1 MIWHPVCDAYAEKGT
16 NLELCADWCTLRVS
30 PNPPKTGPAR
40 NGCVYCKRTPSGV
53 PLKRTFKMHGLFG
66 LHVKRGLQIDDSLKP
81 TVRRLNMVEPTHTH
95 TMFFPPFGSPHS
107 NAPSAME
114 PFRVVVPKPCSS
126 TGKLSAIGFLGH
138 SRCQASDNSS
148 ANHESMR
155 SAFHGK
161 KDEHSFEPRTELQHT
176 RESYW
181 QRPTRTARF
190 VRGVVR
196 ASTVH

>member
-1 MIWHPVCDAYAEKGT
+1 MELLTSGLFAHGSFPQLTWGEHVFHMCRRPMLIWHPVCDACAEKGT

-95 TMFFPPFGSPHS
+95 TPCFSPLWQP
-107 NAPSAME
+107 AQQ
-114 PFRVVVPKPCSS
+114 CSVS
-126 TGKLSAIGFLGH
+126 DGAISCCRAEAL
-138 SRCQASDNSS
+138 Q
-148 ANHESMR
+148 
-155 SAFHGK
+155 FHG
-161 KDEHSFEPRTELQHT
+161 EAFCHRLSWSQPLPGQRQLLSEPREH
-176 RESYW
+176 
-181 QRPTRTARF
+181 AIRF
-190 VRGVVR
+190 PRKKG
-196 ASTVH
+196 